1 MGAVFKMQH
10 IEQVTV
16 PGSFSPFTACWA
28 VIYDS
33 WDCKAAL

>member
-16 PGSFSPFTACWA
+16 PGSFLEQYEYP
-28 VIYDS
+28 
-33 WDCKAAL
+33 L